1 MLRERYQSQRGQA
14 SCVSCGLGQHAACEA
29 SLAALSSGGDPLA
42 IECHARLPCATRA
55 SLPPRSYVC
64 DMCVA
69 GRYSDHGA
77 QKCSLCDPGT
87 YGEAQDRCP
96 AGKAQPLFGQAA
108 CLLCGEGRYTA
119 HDGVA
124 ECAACKAWEFND
136 GADPATGAGP
146 TGCDE
151 CLTPGQIYGLGRPKQ
166 CSIVMGL
173 LIGAVALP
181 FFCSILFRTRI
192 LHCCCTLRLRAAAA
206 GRVGPGRGSRER
218 GGTRVGPR
226 RGTRGAGNGA
236 ATARPCADAVVVET
250 FEPGQSSTPSS
261 TGDVGEAGAVTA
273 ALQQTVCWSCPPVT
287 LRAAGAVRPRS
298 GPLSARKETRT
309 VGTLRWSCGSD
320 FPLFV
325 VSS

>member
-1 MLRERYQSQRGQA
+1 MHGCHPCDAGTFAAAE
-14 SCVSCGLGQHAACEA
+14 GLH
-29 SLAALSSGGDPLA
+29 
-42 IECHARLPCATRA
+42 
-55 SLPPRSYVC
+55 VC

-87 YGEAQDRCP
+87 YGEAQDQAACKGCP

-151 CLTPGQIYGLGRPKQ
+151 CLTPGQMYGLGRPKQ

-181 FFCSILFRTRI
+181 FFCSILFRTR
-192 LHCCCTLRLRAAAA
+192 LLHGCWHCCCHRRRRLPGGSARSAGNEAGPASKTAA
-206 GRVGPGRGSRER
+206 G
-218 GGTRVGPR
+218 
-226 RGTRGAGNGA
+226 GTRGARNGA

-250 FEPGQSSTPSS
+250 FEPGQGGRGPLSS
-261 TGDVGEAGAVTA
+261 TGDVGEAGAATA
-273 ALQQTVCWSCPPVT
+273 ALQQNRLLELPA
-287 LRAAGAVRPRS
+287 RRRS
-298 GPLSARKETRT
+298 AQQAPSAREAD
-309 VGTLRWSCGSD
+309 L
-320 FPLFV
+320 
-325 VSS
+325 